1 MPSAIAFNS
10 GSRTGQLV
18 VSGGLRYADIEY
30 AITSSINRNSYPGIN
45 WYSPINPGNGQ
56 LVLISNTFTQSIGN
70 GGLSSNPVFYI
81 TNTSE
86 EALIGTSTSN
96 PSYTGSLNRLPDTRN
111 QRFTTTA
118 SALQFLAESGKYML
132 VNFTYPNIITDGL
145 TAVYDASFYS
155 SYPTTGSKWYDID
168 GGTQILPGSGSLF
181 NTPSYDRTGDSGS
194 LSFNGTDQYAQ
205 LTGSYINRL
214 NGTIISWFTIGNNNS
229 PQVRGIITNSGS
241 ATAGVNTFGWGF
253 SSTVPSEGATI
264 TALRATAGTGSSGPN
279 LLIGSGSLGIISGS
293 AGISATTSNNTTFR
307 FAAITWDL
315 TTSTGAYAEPNLN
328 NGGSPW
334 FMPNVKP
341 TDNTQVALNTW
352 IGVGGAATHAGYANT
367 KIGAIYFYNRK
378 MTTAEIS
385 ASYAITRTKYG
396 GT

>member
-30 AITSSINRNSYPGIN
+30 AITSSIVRNSYGIN

-132 VNFTYPNIITDGL
+132 VNFTYPNIITNGL

-155 SYPTTGSKWYDID
+155 SYPTTGDKWYDID
-168 GGTQILPGSGSLF
+168 GGTQILPGSGSLV

-194 LSFNGTDQYAQ
+194 LSFNGINQYAQ
-205 LTGSYINRL
+205 LTGSYINKSE
-214 NGTIISWFTIGNNNS
+214 GTIISWFTVGNNGG
-229 PQVRGIITNSGS
+229 PQIRGIITNSGS
-241 ATAGVNTFGWGF
+241 ATLGVNAFGWGF
-253 SSTVPSEGATI
+253 SSVSSGDNQPI
-264 TALRATAGTGSSGPN
+264 VLRAVAGTGSSGPN
-279 LLIGSGSLGIISGS
+279 FLVGSGSTGIISGS
-293 AGISATTSNNTTFR
+293 AGTSAAINDNTTFR

-341 TDNTQVALNTW
+341 TDNTQVALSTW
-352 IGVGGAATHAGYANT
+352 IGVGGAATPASYANT

>member
-1 MPSAIAFNS
+1 MPSAIAYNT
-10 GSRTGQLV
+10 GSRTGQLI

-30 AITSSINRNSYPGIN
+30 AISSSINRDSFGIN
-45 WYSPINPGNGQ
+45 WYSPINPANGQ

-70 GGLSSNPVFYI
+70 GGLNSNPVFYI
-81 TNTSE
+81 TGTSE
-86 EALIGTSTSN
+86 EDLIGTSTSN
-96 PSYTGSLNRLPDTRN
+96 PSYTGSLNRLSDTQN

-118 SALQFLAESGKYML
+118 SALQYLAESGKYML

-155 SYPTTGSKWYDID
+155 SYPTTGSNWYDIN
-168 GGTQILPGSGSLF
+168 GGNQIPPRSGSLF
-181 NTPSYDRTGDSGS
+181 NTPTYVRTGDSGN
-194 LSFNGTDQYAQ
+194 LAFNPNLNQYAQ

-214 NGTIISWFTIGNNNS
+214 NGTIIAWFTVGGN
-229 PQVRGIITNSGS
+229 PGAQVRGIITNSGS
-241 ATAGVNTFGWGF
+241 ANAGVNVFGWGF
-253 SSTVPSEGATI
+253 SSQALGEDAFIV
-264 TALRATAGTGSSGPN
+264 LRATAGTGSSGPN
-279 LLIGSGSLGIISGS
+279 FLIGSGSGIISGS

-315 TTSTGAYAEPNLN
+315 TTSTGAYAEPNVN

-341 TDNTQVALNTW
+341 TDNTQVAPSIW
-352 IGVGGAATHAGYANT
+352 VGSGGAGTQAGYANT
-367 KIGAIYFYNRK
+367 NIGAIYFYNRK

>member
-1 MPSAIAFNS
+1 MPSAIAYNT
-10 GSRTGQLV
+10 GSRTGQLI

-30 AITSSINRNSYPGIN
+30 AITSSIVRNSYGIN

-56 LVLISNTFTQSIGN
+56 LVLISNTHTQSIGN

-132 VNFTYPNIITDGL
+132 VNFTYPNIITNGL

-168 GGTQILPGSGSLF
+168 GGAQILPGSGSLF

-194 LSFNGTDQYAQ
+194 LSFDGTNQYAQ
-205 LTGSYINRL
+205 LTGSYINKSE
-214 NGTIISWFTIGNNNS
+214 GTIISWFTVNGNS
-229 PQVRGIITNSGS
+229 VGAIRGIITNSGS
-241 ATAGVNTFGWGF
+241 ATAGVSAFGWGF
-253 SSTVPSEGATI
+253 SSQVSLENAPI
-264 TALRATAGTGSSGPN
+264 TLRAVAGTGSSATSVLVN
-279 LLIGSGSLGIISGS
+279 SGTISGS
-293 AGISATTSNNTTFR
+293 ATSAATSNNTTFR

-315 TTSTGAYAEPNLN
+315 TTSTGAYAEPNLS

-341 TDNTQVALNTW
+341 TDTTQVAPDIW
-352 IGVGGAATHAGYANT
+352 VGAGGAGTPAGYANT

>member
-155 SYPTTGSKWYDID
+155 SYPTTGDKWYDID
-168 GGTQILPGSGSLF
+168 GGDPTLPGSGSLF
-181 NTPSYDRTGDSGS
+181 NTPLYDRTGDSGS
-194 LSFNGTDQYAQ
+194 LSFNGTNQYAQ

-214 NGTIISWFTIGNNNS
+214 NGTIISWFTVGNNGAANI
-229 PQVRGIITNSGS
+229 RGIITNSGS
-241 ATAGVNTFGWGF
+241 ATAGVNAFGWGF
-253 SSTVPSEGATI
+253 SSVVNGDN
-264 TALRATAGTGSSGPN
+264 TAIILRATAGTGSSGPN
-279 LLIGSGSLGIISGS
+279 FLIGSGSGIISGS

-307 FAAITWDL
+307 FAAITWDS
-315 TTSTGAYAEPNLN
+315 TTSTGAYAEPNLS

-341 TDNTQVALNTW
+341 TDNTQVAPNTW
-352 IGVGGAATHAGYANT
+352 VGTGGATTPSGYANT

>member
-1 MPSAIAFNS
+1 VPSAIAYNT
-10 GSRTGQLV
+10 GSRTGQLI

-30 AITSSINRNSYPGIN
+30 AITSSIVKNSYGIN
-45 WYSPINPGNGQ
+45 WYSPINPGDGQ
-56 LVLISNTFTQSIGN
+56 LVLISNTHTQSIGA
-70 GGLSSNPVFYI
+70 GGLNSNPVFYI

-96 PSYTGSLNRLPDTRN
+96 PSYTGSLNRLSDTQN

-132 VNFTYPNIITDGL
+132 VNFTYPNIITNGL

-155 SYPTTGSKWYDID
+155 SYPTTGNKWYDID
-168 GGTQILPGSGSLF
+168 GGAQILPGSGSLF
-181 NTPSYDRTGDSGS
+181 NTPLYDRTGDSGS
-194 LSFNGTDQYAQ
+194 LSFNALDQYAQ
-205 LTGSYINRL
+205 LTGSYINKSE
-214 NGTIISWFTIGNNNS
+214 GTIISWFTIGNNGGA
-229 PQVRGIITNSGS
+229 QVRGIITNSGS
-241 ATAGVNTFGWGF
+241 ATAGVNAFGWGF
-253 SSTVPSEGATI
+253 SSVVNGDNTPI
-264 TALRATAGTGSSGPN
+264 ILRATAGTGSSGPN
-279 LLIGSGSLGIISGS
+279 FLIGSGSGIISGS
-293 AGISATTSNNTTFR
+293 TGVSATTSNNTTFR

-315 TTSTGAYAEPNLN
+315 NTSTGAYAEPNLN

-341 TDNTQVALNTW
+341 TDNTQVAPNIW
-352 IGVGGAATHAGYANT
+352 VGAGGSVSPAGYANT